1 MIKVVKMVVKVVK
14 VVMIKVSSVPQVEV
28 YYSKEVTAS
37 SRQVSITNVPQ
48 TPFRDTSHTAV
59 GTLQS
64 VFQT

>member
-37 SRQVSITNVPQ
+37 RQVSITNVPQ
-48 TPFRDTSHTAV
+48 TPFRDTRHTAV
-59 GTLQS
+59 DTLHS